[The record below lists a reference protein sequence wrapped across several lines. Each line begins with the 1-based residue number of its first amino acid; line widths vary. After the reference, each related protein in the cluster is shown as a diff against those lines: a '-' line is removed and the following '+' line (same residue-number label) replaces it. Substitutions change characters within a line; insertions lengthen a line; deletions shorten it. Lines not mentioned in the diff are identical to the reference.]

1 METTT
6 ARSRTT
12 HPMSYYREMV
22 QDMDDSQKLELVS
35 ILIESV
41 KPAIKREQSDACIDS
56 AEREQARPEVKPIQT
71 RTVFDMSVEE
81 DFFDERS
88 GKADYPDMHKELYTA
103 EEAYEL
109 TMKDIKAIYDENNA
123 I

>member
-1 METTT
+1 MATTT
-6 ARSRTT
+6 ARRRTT

-41 KPAIKREQSDACIDS
+41 KP
-56 AEREQARPEVKPIQT
+56 IQT
-71 RTVFDMSVEE
+71 RTVFDMPLEE
-81 DFFDERS
+81 DF
-88 GKADYPDMHKELYTA
+88 ADMDKELYTA

-109 TMKDIKAIYDENNA
+109 TMKDIKAIYDENDA
-123 I
+123 V

>member
-1 METTT
+1 MATTT
-6 ARSRTT
+6 ARRRTT

-41 KPAIKREQSDACIDS
+41 KP
-56 AEREQARPEVKPIQT
+56 IQT
-71 RTVFDMSVEE
+71 RTVFDMPLEE
-81 DFFDERS
+81 DF
-88 GKADYPDMHKELYTA
+88 ADMDKELYTA
-103 EEAYEL
+103 EEAYEM
-109 TMKDIKAIYDENNA
+109 TMKDIKAIYDVKDA